1 MNQVDTARL
10 VELNANTNRTP
21 AENAEKVKLEA
32 KEASNP
38 TTA

>member
-1 MNQVDTARL
+1 MNDKTRL
-10 VELNANTNRTP
+10 AELNANANRTP
-21 AENAEKVKLEA
+21 AEEAEKVKLEA